1 MPSPICK
8 SLIFWAF
15 ILIGLCVVAF
25 HATMFLFVIDFNFA
39 FSKCL
44 PFQDCNYM
52 GTKLCLYFLL
62 YGLVCVQGKVGI
74 MVSS

>member
-1 MPSPICK
+1 
-8 SLIFWAF
+8 
-15 ILIGLCVVAF
+15 
-25 HATMFLFVIDFNFA
+25 MFLFVIDFNFA

-62 YGLVCVQGKVGI
+62 YGLVWVQGKVGI